1 MQENRSN
8 VENFKTYR
16 LSERTWPISEAAAGP
31 AEVSLCRSQH
41 HRHRVFQV
49 SSYSV
54 SFAGTQILNLS
65 ARRRKR
71 GVFRLKNDT
80 G

>member
-8 VENFKTYR
+8 VENSKTCR
-16 LSERTWPISEAAAGP
+16 LSERTGPISEAAAGP
-31 AEVSLCRSQH
+31 AKVSLYRSQH

-49 SSYSV
+49 RFYSV
-54 SFAGTQILNLS
+54 SFAGTQILILS

-71 GVFRLKNDT
+71 GVFRLKHDT